1 MKMFSRRY
9 PVQMRIYYRGSPPL
23 YFYFHGKGHR
33 HGIAK
38 CVFCVSN
45 TYYEKRM
52 QFSEKSVTWRN
63 ISREFASWS
72 FHLAKFVPVNSGKI

>member
-52 QFSEKSVTWRN
+52 QFSEKSVTGE
-63 ISREFASWS
+63 ISHENLPHGLFTS
-72 FHLAKFVPVNSGKI
+72 